1 MSVGE
6 GPHQSCGRLSGKD
19 QERETEVRSFQK
31 EEVVKWVQSSWNI
44 QEDKSINII
53 ITFGNMEATLG
64 WRGAGD
70 LNMRSLG
77 EAQGI
82 QAQPG

>member
-1 MSVGE
+1 MSVDE
-6 GPHQSCGRLSGKD
+6 GPHQSWGRLSGKD

-31 EEVVKWVQSSWNI
+31 EGVLWVQSSWNI

-53 ITFGNMEATLG
+53 TMFGNMEATLG
-64 WRGAGD
+64 RRGAGD

>member
-1 MSVGE
+1 MSVDE
-6 GPHQSCGRLSGKD
+6 GPHQSWGRLSGKD

-31 EEVVKWVQSSWNI
+31 EGVLWVQSSWNI

-53 ITFGNMEATLG
+53 TMFGNMEATLG